1 MEIPEPP
8 ASQMICRR
16 NSRCQ
21 RRSTRTQVAARC
33 FRFSAFLLAASLLL
47 DSCGRDQAIV
57 VGSKNFVEQ
66 LLLGELAAQQL
77 ERQLHIPVERK
88 FNLGGTLLAHGAIV
102 KGDIDIYP
110 EYTGTAINVVLRQD
124 ASGGAREVYERV
136 RNAYERKF
144 RLRWLEPLGFND
156 TFAMVVRSEDAAKL
170 GQPTLTA
177 AKSRRW
183 RLGVG
188 YEFLT
193 RPDGLE
199 SLDKTYDLNWQETP
213 QSMDLGLLYRALELG
228 QIDMGAANSTD
239 AQLLSAK
246 FVALSDDK
254 KTFPPYN
261 ACFVVREELLARRPD
276 VDRALGLLQGRIDEL
291 AMRRMNARVAVDHE
305 PVAKVIKDF
314 LETLETAR

>member
-47 DSCGRDQAIV
+47 NSCGRDQAIV

>member
-1 MEIPEPP
+1 
-8 ASQMICRR
+8 
-16 NSRCQ
+16 
-21 RRSTRTQVAARC
+21 
-33 FRFSAFLLAASLLL
+33 LLN
-47 DSCGRDQAIV
+47 SCGRDQAIV